1 MESHDAFR
9 IQSTGREA
17 LVVTHAG
24 PVWFARLDEAVS
36 RHAEVPVT
44 LAGLR
49 RALGGHPESF
59 VGRSSGLTLRTVG
72 SELKAT
78 FWPMEGTPTTMIV
91 DRDAMRRALD
101 QVEPVSGLASRT

>member
-9 IQSTGREA
+9 IQSTGRDA
-17 LVVTHAG
+17 LVVTQAG
-24 PVWFARLDEAVS
+24 PVWFARLDDPLAK
-36 RHAEVPVT
+36 HAEVPVT

-49 RALGGHPESF
+49 RALSGHPESF

-78 FWPMEGTPTTMIV
+78 FWPMEGTPTTMTV
-91 DRDAMRRALD
+91 DRDAMRKTLDAL
-101 QVEPVSGLASRT
+101 EPAAAAGRT

>member
-1 MESHDAFR
+1 MERVDAFR
-9 IQSTGREA
+9 IRSTGQHA

-24 PVWFARLDEAVS
+24 PVWFAKLDDPAVG
-36 RHAEVPVT
+36 HAEVPVT

-72 SELKAT
+72 AELKAT

-91 DRDAMRRALD
+91 DRHAMEQALGAA
-101 QVEPVSGLASRT
+101 EG